1 MDREYIN
8 RTIDNLQRE
17 RAVHDQKF
25 SSNPAHQNCL
35 PRFDQAIANL
45 KKELEKLESKAE
57 GG

>member
-17 RAVHDQKF
+17 REAHDKKF
-25 SSNPAHQNCL
+25 SGNPVHQSCL

-45 KKELEKLESKAE
+45 RKELEKLEARRSE
-57 GG
+57 T